1 MKKHTISVLALLLF
15 VGTLFSTSLAQA
27 QDKDHPWAA
36 SVSLLTH
43 QYSGDFGSEVFQF
56 QSDSDFGFNVGLS
69 RYLTNRLNLR
79 LDYTHANIDYNLSSR
94 RDAASQYPPTG
105 PNRFETATN
114 MLRLGLTFDLLQ
126 TKNNNFAVY
135 ALAGVGAA
143 FTTQSGDFSA
153 GVSDE
158 SVMQVPLSAGLGF
171 NKKVIGGSVVWNVEL
186 AYQFLTGNEKD
197 NFEGTPTTNGVNG
210 QFDGTDADGFLLIS
224 TGLKIGLSGKKDMDG
239 DGISDKNDACPNVPG
254 LKEFR
259 GCPDTDGDGIIDS
272 EDNCPTVAGEAILMG
287 CPDKDQDGVTDSEDA
302 CPDVAGLKSLKGC
315 PDADGDGVTD
325 SEDACPDVAGPKATM
340 GCPDADGD
348 GVTDSEDACPD
359 VAGPMATMGCPDA
372 DGDGILDANDSC
384 PNAAGIALFDGCD
397 KYTYYLDFD
406 DSEIPLNVITTLNGI
421 ADYLKENA
429 GAMVIIE
436 GHADNEGTP
445 AYNESLSKRRAKV
458 AIDYLTKKGVSANK
472 MQMQAYGESK
482 PVEENDTEAGR
493 AKNRRVVLRIDQ

>member
-1 MKKHTISVLALLLF
+1 MKKNTTVLVLLF
-15 VGTLFSTSLAQA
+15 IVGALFSTSIAQA
-27 QDKDHPWAA
+27 QDKDHPWPA

-43 QYSGDFGSEVFQF
+43 QYNGDFGNEVFQF
-56 QSDSDFGFNVGLS
+56 QSDSDFGFNVGLN

-79 LDYTHANIDYNLSSR
+79 LDFTHATIDYNLSSK
-94 RDAASQYPPTG
+94 RDDASQYPPTG

-114 MLRLGLTFDLLQ
+114 MLRLGLTYDLLQ
-126 TKNNNFAVY
+126 INDNDFAVY

-143 FTTQSGDFSA
+143 FTTQKGDFAA
-153 GVSDE
+153 GGSDE
-158 SVMQVPLSAGLGF
+158 SVTQIPLSLGLGF
-171 NKKVIGGSVVWNVEL
+171 DKKVIGESVVWNVEL
-186 AYQFLTGNEKD
+186 AYQFLTGDEKD

-239 DGISDKNDACPNVPG
+239 DGIADKNDACPNVPG
-254 LKEFR
+254 LKEFN
-259 GCPDTDGDGIIDS
+259 GCPDTDGDGIIDT
-272 EDNCPTVAGEAILMG
+272 EDSCPTVAGVASLMG
-287 CPDKDQDGVTDSEDA
+287 CPDKDQDGVKDSEDA

-315 PDADGDGVTD
+315 PDADGDGITD
-325 SEDACPDVAGPKATM
+325 AEDKCPNVAGTKATM

-348 GVTDSEDACPD
+348 GVMDSEDACPNMKGSK
-359 VAGPMATMGCPDA
+359 AQKGCPDMDA
-372 DGDGILDANDSC
+372 DGILDANDNC

-397 KYTYYLDFD
+397 KYTYYLEFD
-406 DSEIPLNVITTLNGI
+406 DSEIPVNVKATLDAI
-421 ADYLKENA
+421 AEYLQANA

-458 AIDYLTKKGVSANK
+458 AMDYLKTKGVSADK

-482 PVEENDTEAGR
+482 PIDENDTEAGR

>member
-302 CPDVAGLKSLKGC
+302 CPDVAG
-315 PDADGDGVTD
+315 
-325 SEDACPDVAGPKATM
+325 
-340 GCPDADGD
+340 
-348 GVTDSEDACPD
+348 
-359 VAGPMATMGCPDA
+359 PMATMGCPDA